1 MSGGGQKHKNLTG
14 LPTYGSSS
22 TDVALGGSDVEG
34 IEESMMKGGLT
45 CGLSDIVVSIMSK
58 YFHFFLLPVPLLLDL
73 SFFPA
78 VTKMIYCSYQY
89 ERQSKVFAG

>member
-14 LPTYGSSS
+14 LPTQGFSS

-34 IEESMMKGGLT
+34 IEELMMRGGMT

-58 YFHFFLLPVPLLLDL
+58 YLLFILLPVPLLLDL
-73 SFFPA
+73 SFFLFIFLA
-78 VTKMIYCSYQY
+78 YFFSIW
-89 ERQSKVFAG
+89 